1 MVLIVVLVVILLLT
15 LGAYT
20 FTTVMLAEADA
31 SRMYHRDAQARAL
44 ADSGIELVAAILGDR
59 AGDAA
64 ALNLY
69 DNPQL
74 FAGGMIV
81 DDPDPV
87 ARGRFTVVAPLEID
101 VTGTRLRYG
110 LIDES
115 SKLNL
120 NTLSESGL
128 SARRKKAALMRLP
141 GMTEDVADAIL
152 DWLDP
157 DDEARQNGA
166 EVQYYAALDP
176 PYTPRNGRIESLDEL
191 LLVRGVTPW
200 SLYGTDANRNGLLDP
215 DEDLGDGTVN
225 FGWAAFLTVHSRE
238 TNRRPDGSPKIDVNQ
253 EDLAALYDALA
264 AAFDDHTATFI
275 VAYRMYGPE
284 STGSPSGSGGR
295 SGSQGGSGSQ
305 QGGGQQ
311 SGGQQ
316 DGGTGTSSRTPI
328 IRGTIVGIHR
338 GFDVSGGGSTT
349 ITSLFDLVDA
359 LVPMPD
365 PPEGEDPPEDEED
378 VGYPA
383 REDQT
388 GSTLLSPWQTD
399 NPDTLDTAIARA
411 QEMLA
416 TSTDEFIE
424 GRVNILRARREVLLG
439 IPRLRED
446 VVEAILGA
454 QAAIGSA
461 GVDPSGSR
469 GTTAWLLGEGLVDLE
484 TMRRLD
490 RFITARGDVFR
501 VQVVGFA
508 EGGGPVSRQEATID
522 ATQFPPRI
530 LSVRDLTGLGRGYTI
545 QELLP

>member
-1 MVLIVVLVVILLLT
+1 MVLIVVLVVVLLLT

-101 VTGTRLRYG
+101 TTGTRLRYG

-264 AAFDDHTATFI
+264 AAFDEETAKFV
-275 VAYRMYGPE
+275 VAYRMNGAAEEE
-284 STGSPSGSGGR
+284 SEEEAGNSNSDSNSSSSNSSGSN
-295 SGSQGGSGSQ
+295 SNSNSQQGGSGQSGAGG
-305 QGGGQQ
+305 QGGQGSGQGNNTA
-311 SGGQQ
+311 SGGSSS
-316 DGGTGTSSRTPI
+316 TGTTGGVAQT
-328 IRGTIVGIHR
+328 RGGM
-338 GFDVSGGGSTT
+338 DLSGGGSET
-349 ITSLFDLVDA
+349 IATLFDLVGVA
-359 LVPMPD
+359 ATATI
-365 PPEGEDPPEDEED
+365 GDEE
-378 VGYPA
+378 V
-383 REDQT
+383 
-388 GSTLLSPWQTD
+388 TLPSPWPQEPDVLASRFAKVQQTL
-399 NPDTLDTAIARA
+399 T
-411 QEMLA
+411 
-416 TSTDEFIE
+416 TSTEEVIE